1 MHQILCVPD
10 VRNRIGL
17 TPIPL
22 QSHPHPYSSHQSHS
36 DKDLKSC
43 QVIGSNKSNL
53 LRKVDFLLK
62 SSFQVIAFFI
72 SLEVGYLV
80 KIVLNFVCKGARKLF
95 LGHHRIMLDWFIFSE
110 YFSHWWFHFIMV
122 TWLYYFPK

>member
-10 VRNRIGL
+10 VRNRMGL

-95 LGHHRIMLDWFIFSE
+95 LGHHRIMLD
-110 YFSHWWFHFIMV
+110 
-122 TWLYYFPK
+122 